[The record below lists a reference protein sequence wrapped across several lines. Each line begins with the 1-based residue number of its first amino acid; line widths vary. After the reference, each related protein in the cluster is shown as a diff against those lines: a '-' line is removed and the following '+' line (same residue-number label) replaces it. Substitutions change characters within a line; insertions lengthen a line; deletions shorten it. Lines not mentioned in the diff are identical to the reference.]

1 MLCIVFGVLK
11 SKTPFNIEI
20 HSKNQQQGEQKQK
33 EAEIKQQHNNEKK
46 TKRERY
52 MSINELEAPISRK
65 QSKRIKK
72 ELPVP
77 IDKNQDVR
85 DREALNKDKPIPCLS
100 S

>member
-11 SKTPFNIEI
+11 SKTPFSIEI

-33 EAEIKQQHNNEKK
+33 EAEIKQQQHNKEKK

-52 MSINELEAPISRK
+52 ISINQLEAPISRK
-65 QSKRIKK
+65 QSNRIKK

-77 IDKNQDVR
+77 INKNQDVR
-85 DREALNKDKPIPCLS
+85 DLKALSKRLS
-100 S
+100 QK